1 MFRQKMK
8 NNFKLLSII
17 FLFFTIFC
25 SAITAQNN
33 RSVLFKKVDEIK
45 RKAEINGAA
54 ILSPMSYE
62 KAAEFYTEAEELFL
76 KGITGG
82 SLEAKL
88 NAATDYYQ
96 KAYNFSEAGK
106 LKLNAGLEAR
116 NNAINTEAASHAQ
129 NIWYEAEKKFS
140 DAAEQLEKGNIE
152 DAVELSKEAAQLY
165 RQAELI
171 SLKTNYLDETY
182 KLIEKAEEME
192 ADEYSPR
199 TLKKAKSL
207 AEFAEKEISLNRYDS
222 ERAKELSL
230 EALYEANHTIFL
242 TNLIKR
248 IKKDNVTIEEL
259 LLEIEDPFKAIGAAF
274 ETKVDIS
281 KGYEYVKNQL
291 LNEIDSLKRTNS
303 DLQNENNL
311 LVRKVNL
318 LGSKDG
324 VEEAK
329 PNSLR
334 SKIATEAAIR
344 EKYFE
349 VQKLF
354 KESEAEVFKEG
365 NVITLR
371 LVGLLFDPSSSELK
385 DFHFMLLKKVIDA
398 IKKFP
403 DAKIRV
409 EGHTDSSGDSIMNLR
424 LSEERAYSVM
434 NYFKTNAK
442 FKINKLTASGYG
454 ETNPIASNGTRAGRA
469 MNSRVDVVIMP

>member
-1 MFRQKMK
+1 MK
-8 NNFKLLSII
+8 NKLKIISILFLLPFI
-17 FLFFTIFC
+17 FSTIL
-25 SAITAQNN
+25 TAQNK
-33 RSVLFKKVDEIK
+33 RDVVFKKVNEIK

-54 ILSPMSYE
+54 ILSPISYE
-62 KAAEFYTEAEELFL
+62 KAAEFYKDAEELFI

-82 SLEAKL
+82 SLEAKI
-88 NAATDYYQ
+88 NAATDHFQ
-96 KAYNFSEAGK
+96 KAFNFSEAGK
-106 LKLNAGLEAR
+106 LKLNEGIEAR
-116 NNAINTEAASHAQ
+116 NNAVNTEAATHAS
-129 NIWYEAEKKFS
+129 NIWYKAEKKFN
-140 DAAEQLEKGNIE
+140 DAAEQLELGNIE
-152 DAVELSKEAAQLY
+152 DAVELSREAANLY

-171 SLKTNYLDETY
+171 SLKTNYLEDTY
-182 KLIEKAEEME
+182 MLIEKAERMD

-222 ERAKELSL
+222 KRAKELSL
-230 EALYEANHTIFL
+230 EALYEANHAIFL

-259 LLEIEDPFKAIGAAF
+259 LLEIEEPFNAIGGALN
-274 ETKVDIS
+274 TKANIS
-281 KGYEYVKNQL
+281 KGYQYVKTQL
-291 LNEIDSLKRTNS
+291 LNRIDSLKKNVS
-303 DLQNENNL
+303 DLQNENTL
-311 LVRKVNL
+311 LVRKINL
-318 LGSKDG
+318 LDSEVG

-334 SKIATEAAIR
+334 SKIATESSIR
-344 EKYFE
+344 ENYFE

-354 KESEAEVFKEG
+354 KQSEAEVFKEG

-371 LVGLLFDPSSSELK
+371 LVGLLFDPASSELK
-385 DFHFMLLKKVIDA
+385 DFHFVLLKKVIEA
-398 IKKFP
+398 IKKFS
-403 DAKIRV
+403 DAKVRV

-434 NYFKTNAK
+434 NYIKTNAK

-469 MNSRVDVVIMP
+469 MNKRIDVVIMP